1 MKNLVRFIDQKG
13 LQVVILVAS
22 DIFWYCVAFFA
33 AYYARNNI
41 GPSEIQPLEFYLG
54 AIPYMSFLLIIIFYL
69 NGLYEQKQ
77 RINKISEI
85 FLVTK
90 AASFT
95 LLLIMAGSFLEKVDY
110 SRALVLLFWPSSIF
124 FLNFG
129 RYLIRYTK
137 KKLMKRGYGIINILI
152 IGAGKPGKRLANEIE
167 EYRDFGYNIV
177 GFLDD
182 RVKPRKGRYK
192 FLGQTIHLM
201 EVIKKRNIH
210 QVFISDPSI
219 SHAKILEMIH
229 VCEEL
234 PVKFK
239 VVSDLFEIV
248 VGNIDIN
255 EIEGIPSID
264 FKKDS
269 VNIVYRIAKRIIDI
283 LLCGIGC
290 IVSLPFSIII
300 CLLIKLDSKGPILF
314 SHPRVGQHGKH
325 FRMYKFRTMHL
336 GTKEEDFAP
345 TDQNDPR
352 ITKIGHFL
360 RKTSFDEL
368 PQLWNVLRGEMS
380 LVGPRPEMP
389 FLVEKYTPW
398 QKKRLDV
405 KPGITGLWQILGRKD
420 LPLAENLEYDFY
432 YIKNRSLIL
441 DFVIIFKTIIVV
453 LTGRGAY

>member
-1 MKNLVRFIDQKG
+1 MKNFIRFIDQKG
-13 LQVVILVAS
+13 LQVVILVVS
-22 DIFWYCVAFFA
+22 DIFWYCVAFLV
-33 AYYARNNI
+33 AYYIRNNI
-41 GPSEIQPLEFYLG
+41 GPAEIQPLEFYLG
-54 AIPYMSFLLIIIFYL
+54 VIPYVSLLLIIIFYL

-90 AASFT
+90 TASFT

-110 SRALVLLFWPSSIF
+110 SRALVLIFWPTGVF

-137 KKLMKRGYGIINILI
+137 KKLMKRGYGITNILI

-182 RVKPRKGRYK
+182 RTKPRKGRYK
-192 FLGQTIHLM
+192 FLGQTTQLM
-201 EVIKKRNIH
+201 DVIKKRNIH

-219 SHAKILEMIH
+219 SNTKILEMIH
-229 VCEEL
+229 FCEDL

-248 VGNIDIN
+248 VGSIDIN

-264 FKKDS
+264 LKKDS
-269 VNIVYRIAKRIIDI
+269 AGVVYRISKRVIDI
-283 LLCGIGC
+283 LFSIIGF
-290 IVSLPFSIII
+290 IVSLPLSIII
-300 CLLIKLDSKGPILF
+300 SILIKLDSKGPILF
-314 SHPRVGQHGKH
+314 SHPRVGQNGKH
-325 FRMYKFRTMHL
+325 FRMYKFRTMYL
-336 GTKEEDFAP
+336 GTKEEDFSP
-345 TDQNDPR
+345 TNQNDAR
-352 ITKIGHFL
+352 ITKVGRFL
-360 RKTSFDEL
+360 RKTSLDEL
-368 PQLWNVLRGEMS
+368 PQLWNALSGEMS